1 MDSSDEEMLLG
12 SCCFL
17 LNFHQQWK
25 IFKKRKEHGVYHN
38 LFKGMRAVIEN
49 HIFERMIDNY
59 MF

>member
-38 LFKGMRAVIEN
+38 LFKGMRVNDRESHFREN
-49 HIFERMIDNY
+49 DR
-59 MF
+59 